1 MKNDQE
7 SLKQSNA
14 GMTGGTN
21 GALGGASTTDLQN
34 GFISEQPAIAKNEWD
49 IPMLH
54 EEKPKEG
61 GFVGRPEGWE
71 R

>member
-1 MKNDQE
+1 MKNDKDTMKE
-7 SLKQSNA
+7 SNA

-21 GALGGASTTDLQN
+21 GALGGASATDLQK
-34 GFISEQPAIAKNEWD
+34 GFIPEQPAVEKHEWD
-49 IPMLH
+49 MPMLT
-54 EEKPKEG
+54 EKPKEG

>member
-1 MKNDQE
+1 MKDD

-14 GMTGGTN
+14 GITGGTN
-21 GALGGASTTDLQN
+21 GSLGGASTTDLQN
-34 GFISEQPAIAKNEWD
+34 GFIPEQPAVTARDWEM
-49 IPMLH
+49 PMMT
-54 EEKPKEG
+54 EKPKEG